1 MRTMPPSIRKKKHPN
16 PPHPITDHALV
27 RFIARN
33 GILDISALR
42 AYLYTPGLKAVCR
55 ESRANSTTVYYTEN
69 GLNFC
74 VINGQVVTILVK
86 YAKE

>member
-27 RFIARN
+27 RFVARN
-33 GILDISALR
+33 GILDISSLR
-42 AYLYTPGLKAVCR
+42 AYLYTPGLKAACK
-55 ESRANSTTVYYTEN
+55 ESRDNNTTLYYNEN

-74 VINGQVVTILVK
+74 VVNGFVVTILVK
-86 YAKE
+86 YPKE

>member
-1 MRTMPPSIRKKKHPN
+1 MRTRS
-16 PPHPITDHALV
+16 
-27 RFIARN
+27 
-33 GILDISALR
+33 
-42 AYLYTPGLKAVCR
+42 YLYTPGLKAVCR
-55 ESRANSTTVYYTEN
+55 ESRANSTTMYYTEN